1 MSRHAAGAERFDL
14 VDADNR
20 VIGTVARSQAHG
32 DPSLRH
38 RAVHVMVY
46 DHRGALLLQKRA
58 ATKDIQPGKWDTS
71 VGGHLAV
78 GESYPS
84 AAVRETREELG
95 IVIGPDDLEPL
106 HEYVGS
112 SEVETEHVRSFRVR
126 SEGPFTAPP
135 EEIEELRF
143 WTPQE
148 LRAALGSGVL
158 TPVLEHEL
166 TLAGITADSAGAVS
180 LSRDYLDP
188 GAGPRLPASPP
199 PRAAMQ
205 PATRDLHDAIDA
217 AARRH
222 RQPYLH
228 PDGETLQLDLF
239 GSETDGALAGAQG
252 GGGVPLAGEC
262 VVRTCRRPTG
272 ATAPRAGTA

>member
-1 MSRHAAGAERFDL
+1 MRPGVSRHRHSVARNATHAADRAAPASGPSAAGAELFDL

-20 VIGTVARSQAHG
+20 VIGTVARAQAHG

-46 DHRGALLLQKRA
+46 DRRGALLLQKRA
-58 ATKDIQPGKWDTS
+58 AAKDIQPGKWDTS

-78 GESYPS
+78 GESYPA

-95 IVIGPDDLEPL
+95 LTIGADDLEPL

-143 WTPQE
+143 WTPEE
-148 LRAALGSGVL
+148 LRAALGSGLL

-166 TLAGITADSAGAVS
+166 ALAGITADAAPQ
-180 LSRDYLDP
+180 R
-188 GAGPRLPASPP
+188 PRPA
-199 PRAAMQ
+199 A
-205 PATRDLHDAIDA
+205 
-217 AARRH
+217 
-222 RQPYLH
+222 
-228 PDGETLQLDLF
+228 
-239 GSETDGALAGAQG
+239 
-252 GGGVPLAGEC
+252 
-262 VVRTCRRPTG
+262 
-272 ATAPRAGTA
+272 